1 MQIYFLTCNLLVCY
15 IFYDDLLLFLLLE
28 QVSFD
33 LLWLHTFKTK
43 VMFTRQWTDFNRLI
57 FSFCLHGLRNP
68 GINSIK
74 LLQVWFTSVAIG
86 LESKNNSYTRILHL
100 QKL

>member
-15 IFYDDLLLFLLLE
+15 IFYDGQLLFLVLE
-28 QVSFD
+28 QLSYD

-43 VMFTRQWTDFNRLI
+43 VMFTRQCTDFNRSI
-57 FSFCLHGLRNP
+57 FSFYYLELRNP

-74 LLQVWFTSVAIG
+74 LLPV
-86 LESKNNSYTRILHL
+86 
-100 QKL
+100 